1 MTRDSNDKTI
11 EPKQSDTLSG
21 KDIQDVE
28 SHLRLRAPVIY
39 QVVRHEGEEELA
51 RPLLSLWWSGVAAG
65 LAICL
70 SVVAEGLLT
79 HYLPERPWT
88 PLISSFGYCVGF
100 IVAVLGRLQLFT
112 ENTITAVLPVIARPT
127 LHNLFV
133 MVRLW
138 GVVFA
143 ANMVG
148 ALVFAAAVT
157 WGGLFPPEHLDAFL
171 DLARHALAKSP
182 SEMLLYGIP
191 AGFLVAVMV
200 WMIPSAESAAFYVV
214 VMMTY
219 LIALGSMTHVVAGS
233 AKAFLLLLAG
243 EFGLGLTITHFLIP
257 VFIGNVIGGTV
268 LFALLAYG
276 QVKRE
281 L

>member
-1 MTRDSNDKTI
+1 MSDEQNGDTI
-11 EPKQSDTLSG
+11 ETKSSDSLGG
-21 KDIQDVE
+21 KDLQDVQT
-28 SHLRLRAPVIY
+28 HLRLRAPVIY
-39 QVVRHEGEEELA
+39 QVVRQEGEEELK

-70 SVVAEGLLT
+70 SVVAEGLLLF
-79 HYLPERPWT
+79 YLPERPWT
-88 PLISSFGYCVGF
+88 PLVSSFGYCVGF

-112 ENTITAVLPVIARPT
+112 ENTITAVLPVVARPT

-148 ALVFAAAVT
+148 ALVFAAAAT
-157 WGGLFPPEHLDAFL
+157 WGGIFPADQMTAFL
-171 DLARHALAKSP
+171 DLARHALSKEP
-182 SEMLLYGIP
+182 MEMLLYGIP

-233 AKAFLLLLAG
+233 AEAFLLLLAG
-243 EFGLGLTITHFLIP
+243 EFTLGRTIFGFLVP

>member
-1 MTRDSNDKTI
+1 MRDEKI
-11 EPKQSDTLSG
+11 ERTESDGLSG

-51 RPLLSLWWSGVAAG
+51 RPLLSLWWSGIAAG

-70 SVVAEGLLT
+70 SVVSQGLLN
-79 HYLPERPWT
+79 HYLPDAPWRP
-88 PLISSFGYCVGF
+88 LVSSFGYCVGF

-112 ENTITAVLPVIARPT
+112 ENTITAVLPVVDRPNP
-127 LHNLFV
+127 HNV
-133 MVRLW
+133 MLMMRLW
-138 GVVFA
+138 AVVLA
-143 ANMVG
+143 ANLVG
-148 ALVFAAAVT
+148 ALVFAAAAT

-171 DLARHALAKSP
+171 ALSREAMDKTP
-182 SEMLLYGIP
+182 SQMLLYGIP

-219 LIALGSMTHVVAGS
+219 LIGLGSMTHVVAGS
-233 AKAFLLLLAG
+233 AEAFLLMLGGEMTVARVLLG
-243 EFGLGLTITHFLIP
+243 FLGP
-257 VFIGNVIGGTV
+257 VFVGNVIGGTV